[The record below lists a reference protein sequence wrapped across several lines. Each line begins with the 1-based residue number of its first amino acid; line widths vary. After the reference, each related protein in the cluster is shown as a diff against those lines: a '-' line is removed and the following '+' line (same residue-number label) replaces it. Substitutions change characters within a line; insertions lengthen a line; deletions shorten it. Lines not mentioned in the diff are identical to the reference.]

1 MQKNITYAR
10 NVFTYNDMPV
20 EIFFTLEDGAEYGD
34 HRMENVLIEDNY
46 FLYTGYG
53 WYMGTKGA
61 LGSAYMGHNT
71 PNASKNFRIVD
82 NVFYLSTG
90 TLLQTGAP
98 EKWRPQLE
106 GNTYVQNNKGLLAG
120 WPNQEGY
127 QTNYAYYYDQY
138 KDTVTEVIRDILG
151 DESGKVL
158 KNTK

>member
-1 MQKNITYAR
+1 M
-10 NVFTYNDMPV
+10 
-20 EIFFTLEDGAEYGD
+20 L
-34 HRMENVLIEDNY
+34 
-46 FLYTGYG
+46 
-53 WYMGTKGA
+53 
-61 LGSAYMGHNT
+61 
-71 PNASKNFRIVD
+71 FR
-82 NVFYLSTG
+82 S